1 MTAEDTE
8 ESEQRS
14 IEDTLE
20 SVTEDVMGYNEA
32 LQQIADIATD
42 LLSKHS
48 EFVSK
53 EKNQRSSALHSTKED
68 CRGQES
74 SIHTAADVTTGSEQK
89 DIVDEALQQITDI
102 TENLVSG
109 CFELLEFQDSSRAGI
124 AKVAIQ
130 EGIEDGPASELKYAK
145 CYEALQ
151 VVVDMA
157 EKQVSRCFEFE
168 LSLANQERER
178 SQKNTTLHIVCGDPF
193 AHHGTRETL
202 RQIVDIAIDLLCRC
216 SKLQT
221 RIQSHSHVHQF
232 TKVC

>member
-20 SVTEDVMGYNEA
+20 SVTEDIMGYNEA

-53 EKNQRSSALHSTKED
+53 EKYQRNSALHSSKKD
-68 CRGQES
+68 CPGQGN
-74 SIHTAADVTTGSEQK
+74 SIHPAADFTTGSEQK
-89 DIVDEALQQITDI
+89 GVVDEALQQIADI

-109 CFELLEFQDSSRAGI
+109 CFELLEFQDSPSAGI
-124 AKVAIQ
+124 AKFAVQ

-151 VVVDMA
+151 VVVDIA

-178 SQKNTTLHIVCGDPF
+178 SQKDTALHIVCGDPF
-193 AHHGTRETL
+193 AHHSTRETL
-202 RQIVDIAIDLLCRC
+202 RQIADIVIDLLCRC

-221 RIQSHSHVHQF
+221 RIQSHSHIHQF
-232 TKVC
+232 TQVC

>member
-8 ESEQRS
+8 GSEQRS

-20 SVTEDVMGYNEA
+20 SVTEDVVGYNEA

-53 EKNQRSSALHSTKED
+53 EKYQRNSAFHSSKED
-68 CRGQES
+68 FPTQEN
-74 SIHTAADVTTGSEQK
+74 SIHPAADLTTGAEQK
-89 DIVDEALQQITDI
+89 GVVDEALQQIAGV

-109 CFELLEFQDSSRAGI
+109 CFELLEFQDSPR
-124 AKVAIQ
+124 AKVSVHK
-130 EGIEDGPASELKYAK
+130 GIEDEPASELKYVK
-145 CYEALQ
+145 CYEPLQ
-151 VVVDMA
+151 VVVDIA

-168 LSLANQERER
+168 LSFANQERER
-178 SQKNTTLHIVCGDPF
+178 NRKNTALHIVCEDPS

-202 RQIVDIAIDLLCRC
+202 RQIADIAIDLLCRC

-221 RIQSHSHVHQF
+221 RIQSHSHIHQF
-232 TKVC
+232 TQVC

>member
-8 ESEQRS
+8 GSEQRS

-20 SVTEDVMGYNEA
+20 SVTEDVVGYNEA

-53 EKNQRSSALHSTKED
+53 EKYQRNSALHSSKED
-68 CRGQES
+68 FPTQGN
-74 SIHTAADVTTGSEQK
+74 SIHPAADLTTGSEQK
-89 DIVDEALQQITDI
+89 GVVDEALQQIADI

-109 CFELLEFQDSSRAGI
+109 CFELLEFQDSPR
-124 AKVAIQ
+124 AKVSVH
-130 EGIEDGPASELKYAK
+130 EGIEDAPASELKYAK
-145 CYEALQ
+145 CYEALK
-151 VVVDMA
+151 VVVDIA

-178 SQKNTTLHIVCGDPF
+178 SQKDTALHIVCGDPF

-202 RQIVDIAIDLLCRC
+202 RQIADIVIDLLCRC

-221 RIQSHSHVHQF
+221 RIQSHSHIHQF
-232 TKVC
+232 TQVC